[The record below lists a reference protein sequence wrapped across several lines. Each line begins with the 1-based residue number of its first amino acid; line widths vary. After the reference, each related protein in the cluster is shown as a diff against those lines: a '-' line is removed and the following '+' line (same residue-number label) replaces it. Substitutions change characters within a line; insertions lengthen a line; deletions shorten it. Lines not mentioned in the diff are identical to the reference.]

1 MMKQMRYTKTA
12 ICIGMIICLAACQN
26 EGLDRKK
33 GSLRVSAFAYEGQ
46 VVSRAA
52 DGYTDFANTYGATS
66 STPVVM
72 PFWAVSG
79 ANSFNFEALYNG
91 TGWSSYC
98 HLEPG
103 TYNFY
108 SYLPKSITADGVDVT
123 FTNGSPATLTFGNV
137 PAVLGK
143 DLLVSVATTSGDS
156 STDNPYD
163 QKIDGSEQQPLTFRM
178 DHVLAKLTFSFT
190 NPTGKSF
197 SDLRRI
203 VIKAVEVKTDWSPR
217 WNIVCTMGNSLSY
230 QITEG
235 SGSPVPHTIE
245 NNSSQTINEKSV
257 SGYLVEQKAYNESAS
272 TPFGSCYLV
281 PNNGYQVA
289 IRATYDVYDKN
300 GTLIRAGEKAV
311 NNSLVIT
318 RKNTSGNY
326 NPIEAG
332 TEYKVNVQVI
342 PDYLYVLGDDD
353 AGNALQIGS

>member
-1 MMKQMRYTKTA
+1 
-12 ICIGMIICLAACQN
+12 MIICLAACQN

-33 GSLRVSAFAYEGQ
+33 GSIRVSAFAYEGQ

-52 DGYTDFANTYGATS
+52 DDVYTNFANTYGATS
-66 STPVVM
+66 SNPVVM

-79 ANSFNFEALYNG
+79 ANSYKFEASYNG

-98 HLEPG
+98 HLEPD

-123 FTNGSPATLTFGNV
+123 FTNGSSATPATPAKFTFSNV

-143 DLLVSVATTSGDS
+143 DLLVSVATTSGNS
-156 STDNPYD
+156 RTTDNPYD
-163 QKIDGSEQQPLTFRM
+163 QVIDGSEQQLLTFRM

-197 SDLRRI
+197 SDLRQI
-203 VIKAVEVKTDWSPR
+203 VIKTVEVKTDWSPR
-217 WNIVCTMGNSLSY
+217 WNILCSMGNPLSY
-230 QITEG
+230 GITEG
-235 SGSPVPHTIE
+235 SSSEAVNYSIT
-245 NNSSQTINEKSV
+245 NNSSQQIGEETVE
-257 SGYLVEQKAYNESAS
+257 GYLVEQKPYNQSAS
-272 TPFGSCYLV
+272 TAFGSCYLV
-281 PNNGYQVA
+281 PNAGHKVA
-289 IRATYDVYDKN
+289 IKATYDVYDKN

-311 NNSLVIT
+311 NNNLVIT

-332 TEYKVNVQVI
+332 TEYKVNVKVI